1 MISLKFSRRHIL
13 KTITWRAIGSLDTL
27 LLSWFIS
34 GNLSIGI
41 QIGVVEVVTKMILY
55 YVHERLWF
63 KADIENTN
71 KRHIIKT
78 FSWRAIGTIDTFILA
93 WIITGNPLTGLKI
106 GVSEVFTKMLLYY
119 GHEKLWY
126 RINFG
131 FDKRNRF
138 KRSELNLRKQQQN
151 QDL

>member
-1 MISLKFSRRHIL
+1 MIKFSKRHVL
-13 KTITWRAIGSLDTL
+13 KTITWRVIGSLDTL

-34 GNLSIGI
+34 GDLSIGI

-63 KADIENTN
+63 KTDMKGTT
-71 KRHIIKT
+71 KRHILKT
-78 FSWRAIGTIDTFILA
+78 FSWRTIGTIDTFVLA

-106 GVSEVFTKMLLYY
+106 GISEVFTKMVLYY

-131 FDKRNRF
+131 LGKEKRV
-138 KRSELNLRKQQQN
+138 K
-151 QDL
+151 